1 MERAEVGELRER
13 GDVPRGAR
21 EVDDDEVRVRG
32 ALREEVLVRGGGGE
46 YGEEDVAVGE
56 EGEGGELGR
65 VDMLCGRVSGAGA
78 GAGRV
83 RTRRSPPVFRFQ
95 MSSSAT
101 MSSSDGCVRIP
112 TRSSEVCIA

>member
-32 ALREEVLVRGGGGE
+32 ALREEVLVRGVGGE
-46 YGEEDVAVGE
+46 CGEEDVAVGE

-65 VDMLCGRVSGAGA
+65 VDVLCGRVSGAGA
-78 GAGRV
+78 GGRGCTHEKELAGL
-83 RTRRSPPVFRFQ
+83 PVPDEQLGDDVVVGRL
-95 MSSSAT
+95 
-101 MSSSDGCVRIP
+101 G
-112 TRSSEVCIA
+112 